1 VYPQLF
7 HIGNF
12 ALPTY
17 GFLVSFGVVVA
28 ILLIQHLA
36 KQQGMDPEKVWN
48 LAIIF
53 VFAGIVGAKLLMF
66 IADWDL
72 YTANPKEIFT
82 LSTLQAGGVF
92 SGGVVLAVICGA
104 WYMRRNHMPG
114 LRTADVFAPGLALGH
129 AFGRLGCFSAGCC
142 FGKETTLPWGV
153 VFRNPLAHEVGGVP
167 LGVHVHPTQLYEM
180 IVELLNFAILYWML
194 KHKKFEGQVV
204 GAYMFIY
211 GVARFFLEFLRGD
224 PGRGQLFGTWMT
236 ETQGIA
242 IAMVIAGTILWLRR
256 VPLRRPAELAT
267 AR

>member
-1 VYPQLF
+1 VYPQLI

-17 GFLVSFGVVVA
+17 GFLVSLGVVVA
-28 ILLIQHLA
+28 ILLIQKLA
-36 KQQGMDPEKVWN
+36 KAQGMDPDKVWN

-66 IADWDL
+66 IAEWDT
-72 YTANPKEIFT
+72 YAANPREIFT

-92 SGGVVLAVICGA
+92 SGGVVLAVIAGA

-142 FGKETTLPWGV
+142 FGRETTLPWGV
-153 VFRNPLAHEVGGVP
+153 VFHNPLAHEVGGVP
-167 LGVHVHPTQLYEM
+167 LGVHVHPTQIYEM
-180 IVELLNFAILYWML
+180 LVELANFAILFWML

-224 PGRGQLFGTWMT
+224 PGRGQLFGTWMS

-242 IAMVIAGTILWLRR
+242 LAMVIGGTILWLRR
-256 VPLRRPAELAT
+256 VPLRSQAQLAA

>member
-1 VYPQLF
+1 VYPQLI

-17 GFLVSFGVVVA
+17 GFLVSLGVVVA
-28 ILLIQHLA
+28 ILLIQKLA
-36 KQQGMDPEKVWN
+36 KAQGMDPDKVWN

-66 IADWDL
+66 IAEWDT
-72 YTANPKEIFT
+72 YAANPREIFT

-92 SGGVVLAVICGA
+92 SGGVVLAVIAGA

-142 FGKETTLPWGV
+142 FGRETTLPWGV
-153 VFRNPLAHEVGGVP
+153 VFHNPLAHEVGGVP
-167 LGVHVHPTQLYEM
+167 LGVHVHPTQIYEM
-180 IVELLNFAILYWML
+180 LVELANFAILFWML

-242 IAMVIAGTILWLRR
+242 LAMVIGGTILWLRR
-256 VPLRRPAELAT
+256 VPLRSQAQLAA

>member
-1 VYPQLF
+1 MYPQLF
-7 HIGNF
+7 HIGHF

-66 IADWDL
+66 ITEWDRFI
-72 YTANPKEIFT
+72 AHPSEIVS

-142 FGKETTLPWGV
+142 FGRETNLPWAV
-153 VFRNPLAHEVGGVP
+153 VFHNPLANEIGGVP

-180 IVELLNFAILYWML
+180 IVELLNFAVLYWML

-242 IAMVIAGTILWLRR
+242 LAMVIAGTIIWVRR
-256 VPLRRPAELAT
+256 VPLRRQAQLAPA
-267 AR
+267 R

>member
-1 VYPQLF
+1 MFPQLV

-12 ALPTY
+12 SLPTY
-17 GFLVSFGVVVA
+17 GFLVSLGVVLA
-28 ILLIQHLA
+28 ILLIQKLA
-36 KQQGMDPEKVWN
+36 KQQGMDPDKVWN

-66 IADWDL
+66 ITEWDRFK
-72 YTANPKEIFT
+72 NPQELFS

-104 WYMRRNHMPG
+104 WYMRVNHMPG

-153 VFRNPLAHEVGGVP
+153 VFKNPLAHDLSGTP
-167 LGVHVHPTQLYEM
+167 LNVHIHPTQLYEM
-180 IVELLNFAILYWML
+180 IVELLNFAFLMWLL
-194 KHKKFEGQVV
+194 KRKRFEGQVV

-211 GVARFFLEFLRGD
+211 GVARFFLEFVRGD
-224 PGRGQLFGTWMT
+224 EGRGVLFGTWLT
-236 ETQGIA
+236 QTQGIA
-242 IAMVIAGTILWLRR
+242 IAMVIAGTIIWLRR
-256 VPLRRPAELAT
+256 VPLRQQAELAP

>member
-1 VYPQLF
+1 MYPQLF

-28 ILLIQHLA
+28 ILLIQRLA
-36 KQQGMDPEKVWN
+36 KQQGMDPDKVWN

-66 IADWDL
+66 IAEWDRFV
-72 YTANPKEIFT
+72 AHPSEIFS

-142 FGKETTLPWGV
+142 FGRETSLPWGV
-153 VFRNPLAHEVGGVP
+153 TFHNPLANEIGGVP
-167 LGVHVHPTQLYEM
+167 LGVPIHPTQLYEM

-242 IAMVIAGTILWLRR
+242 LVMVLAGTVIWLRR
-256 VPLRRPAELAT
+256 VPLRRQAELAT

>member
-17 GFLVSFGVVVA
+17 GFLVSFGVIVA
-28 ILLIQHLA
+28 ILLIQKLA
-36 KQQGMDPEKVWN
+36 KEQGMDSEKVWN

-66 IADWDL
+66 IAEWKTFL
-72 YTANPKEIFT
+72 AHPREIFT

-92 SGGVVLAVICGA
+92 SGGVILAVICGA
-104 WYMRRNHMPG
+104 WYMRKNHMPG

-153 VFRNPLAHEVGGVP
+153 TFHNPLAHEIGGVP
-167 LGVHVHPTQLYEM
+167 LGVHIHPTQIYEM
-180 IVELLNFAILYWML
+180 IVELANFAILYWML

-224 PGRGQLFGTWMT
+224 EGRGVLFGTWMT
-236 ETQGIA
+236 DTQGIA
-242 IAMVIAGTILWLRR
+242 LAMVVAGTILWLRR
-256 VPLRRPAELAT
+256 VPLRAPVVAT

>member
-1 VYPQLF
+1 MYPQLVHF
-7 HIGNF
+7 GHFVI
-12 ALPTY
+12 PTY
-17 GFLVSFGVVVA
+17 GFLVSLGVVVA
-28 ILLIQHLA
+28 ILLIQRLA
-36 KQQGMDPEKVWN
+36 RQQGMDSEKVWN

-66 IADWDL
+66 IADWNE
-72 YTANPKEIFT
+72 YVSHPREIFT

-104 WYMRRNHMPG
+104 WYMRVNHMPG

-142 FGKETTLPWGV
+142 FGRETSLPWGV
-153 VFRNPLAHEVGGVP
+153 TFHNPLANQIGGVP
-167 LGVHVHPTQLYEM
+167 LGLHIHPTQLYEM
-180 IVELLNFAILYWML
+180 IVELANFVFLYWLL

-242 IAMVIAGTILWLRR
+242 VAMVIAGTIIWLRR
-256 VPLRRPAELAT
+256 VPLRTPAVAT

>member
-36 KQQGMDPEKVWN
+36 KQQGMDSEKVWN

-66 IADWDL
+66 IADWDT
-72 YTANPKEIFT
+72 YVHNPREIFT
-82 LSTLQAGGVF
+82 FSTLQAGGVF

-142 FGKETTLPWGV
+142 FGKETSLPWGV
-153 VFRNPLAHEVGGVP
+153 TFHNPLANEIGGVP
-167 LGVHVHPTQLYEM
+167 LGVHIHPTQLYEM
-180 IVELLNFAILYWML
+180 VVELANFAILYWML

-211 GVARFFLEFLRGD
+211 GTARFFLEFLRGD
-224 PGRGQLFGTWMT
+224 LGRGQLFGTWMT

-242 IAMVIAGTILWLRR
+242 VAMVIAGTILWLRR
-256 VPLRRPAELAT
+256 VPLRAAVVAT

>member
-1 VYPQLF
+1 MYPQLI

-17 GFLVSFGVVVA
+17 GFLVSLGVVVA
-28 ILLIQHLA
+28 ILLIQKLA
-36 KQQGMDPEKVWN
+36 KAQGMDPDKVWN

-66 IADWDL
+66 IAEWDT
-72 YTANPKEIFT
+72 YAANPREIFT

-92 SGGVVLAVICGA
+92 SGGVVLAVIAGA

-142 FGKETTLPWGV
+142 FGRETTLPWGV
-153 VFRNPLAHEVGGVP
+153 VFHNPLAHEVGGVP
-167 LGVHVHPTQLYEM
+167 LGVHVHPTQIYEM
-180 IVELLNFAILYWML
+180 LVELANFAILFWML

-224 PGRGQLFGTWMT
+224 PGRGQLFGTWMS

-242 IAMVIAGTILWLRR
+242 LAMVIGGTILWLRR
-256 VPLRRPAELAT
+256 VPLRSQAQLAA

>member
-1 VYPQLF
+1 MFPQLV

-12 ALPTY
+12 SLPTY
-17 GFLVSFGVVVA
+17 GFLVSLGVVLA
-28 ILLIQHLA
+28 ILLIQKLA
-36 KQQGMDPEKVWN
+36 KQQGMDPDKVWN

-66 IADWDL
+66 ITEWD
-72 YTANPKEIFT
+72 TFIAHPSEIFT

-129 AFGRLGCFSAGCC
+129 AFGRVGCFSAGCC
-142 FGKETTLPWGV
+142 YGKATNLPWGV
-153 VFRNPLAHEVGGVP
+153 VFKNPLAHEIGGVP

-180 IVELLNFAILYWML
+180 VVELANFVFLYWLL
-194 KHKKFEGQVV
+194 KHKRFEGQVV

-211 GVARFFLEFLRGD
+211 GVARFFIEFVRGD
-224 PGRGQLFGTWMT
+224 EGRGTLFGTWMT
-236 ETQGIA
+236 QTQGIA
-242 IAMVIAGTILWLRR
+242 IAMVIAGTIIWLRR

>member
-7 HIGNF
+7 HIGRF

-17 GFLVSFGVVVA
+17 GFLVSLGVVVA
-28 ILLIQHLA
+28 ILLIQRLA
-36 KQQGMDPEKVWN
+36 KQQGMDPDKVWN

-66 IADWDL
+66 IAEWDT
-72 YTANPKEIFT
+72 YAANPREIFT

-92 SGGVVLAVICGA
+92 SGGVVLAVIAGA

-142 FGKETTLPWGV
+142 FGKETNAPWSV
-153 VFRNPLAHEVGGVP
+153 VFHNPLAHEVGGVP

-180 IVELLNFAILYWML
+180 IVELLNFAILYWMV

-242 IAMVIAGTILWLRR
+242 LAMVIAGTILWLRR
-256 VPLRRPAELAT
+256 VPLRQSAELAT

>member
-1 VYPQLF
+1 MYPQLF
-7 HIGNF
+7 HIGKF

-17 GFLVSFGVVVA
+17 GFLVSLGVIVA

-36 KQQGMDPEKVWN
+36 KLQGMDPEKIWN

-66 IADWDL
+66 IAEWDRFM
-72 YTANPKEIFT
+72 AHPSEIFSF
-82 LSTLQAGGVF
+82 STLQAGGVF

-142 FGKETTLPWGV
+142 YGKPTNLPWAV
-153 VFRNPLAHEVGGVP
+153 TFHNPLAHEVGDVP
-167 LGVHVHPTQLYEM
+167 LGVPIHPTQLYEM
-180 IVELLNFAILYWML
+180 IVELINFAILYWML

-211 GVARFFLEFLRGD
+211 GVARFFLEFVRGD
-224 PGRGQLFGTWMT
+224 EGRGQLFGTWMT

-242 IAMVIAGTILWLRR
+242 IAMIVAGTIIWLRR
-256 VPLRRPAELAT
+256 APLRKAPELAT

>member
-1 VYPQLF
+1 MYPQLF

-17 GFLVSFGVVVA
+17 GFLVSLGVVVA

-66 IADWDL
+66 ITEWNTYA
-72 YTANPKEIFT
+72 TNPKEIFT

-92 SGGVVLAVICGA
+92 SGGVVLAVVCGA

-129 AFGRLGCFSAGCC
+129 AFGRMGCFSAGCC
-142 FGKETTLPWGV
+142 FGKETTVPWGV
-153 VFRNPLAHEVGGVP
+153 VFHNPLAHEVGGVP
-167 LGVHVHPTQLYEM
+167 LGIHVHPTQLYEM
-180 IVELLNFAILYWML
+180 IVELANFAILYWMV

-211 GVARFFLEFLRGD
+211 GFARFLLEFLRGD

-242 IAMVIAGTILWLRR
+242 ILMILAGTFLWLRR
-256 VPLRRPAELAT
+256 APLGRGAELAT

>member
-7 HIGNF
+7 HIGHF
-12 ALPTY
+12 TLPTY

-28 ILLIQHLA
+28 ILLIQKMA
-36 KQQGMDPEKVWN
+36 KEQGMDPDKVWN

-66 IADWDL
+66 IAEWDRFV
-72 YTANPKEIFT
+72 ANPSEIFSF
-82 LSTLQAGGVF
+82 STLQAGGVF

-142 FGKETTLPWGV
+142 FGRETSVPWSV
-153 VFRNPLAHEVGGVP
+153 VFHNPLANEIGGVP
-167 LGVHVHPTQLYEM
+167 LGIHIHPTQLYEM
-180 IVELLNFAILYWML
+180 IVELANFAVLYWML

-242 IAMVIAGTILWLRR
+242 LAMVIAGTIIWLRR
-256 VPLRRPAELAT
+256 VPLQRSVQLAA

>member
-7 HIGNF
+7 HFGNF

-17 GFLVSFGVVVA
+17 GFLVSLGVIIA
-28 ILLIQHLA
+28 ILLIQKLA
-36 KQQGMDPEKVWN
+36 KEQGMDPDKVWN

-66 IADWDL
+66 ITEWDRFIAD
-72 YTANPKEIFT
+72 PREIFSF
-82 LSTLQAGGVF
+82 STLQAGGVF
-92 SGGVVLAVICGA
+92 SGGVVLAVIAGA

-142 FGKETTLPWGV
+142 FGKATTLPWGV
-153 VFRNPLAHEVGGVP
+153 SFHNPLAHEIGGVP

-211 GVARFFLEFLRGD
+211 GVARFCLEFVRGD
-224 PGRGQLFGTWMT
+224 EGRGQLFGTWMT
-236 ETQGIA
+236 QTQGIA
-242 IAMVIAGTILWLRR
+242 LAMIIAGTILWLRR
-256 VPLRRPAELAT
+256 VPLRQPELAT